1 VTIPAEYRN
10 QLVTELVEGAKEK
23 RVAIPAA
30 YDQVPKTEKIADSR
44 VEWRPVLCETN
55 TSPGVIRR
63 LQSALQ
69 GAGYDPGRVDG
80 RLGPDTM
87 AAVRSYQ
94 QDKNLSTGGLTIET
108 MDSLG
113 VAL

>member
-1 VTIPAEYRN
+1 M
-10 QLVTELVEGAKEK
+10 
-23 RVAIPAA
+23 
-30 YDQVPKTEKIADSR
+30 PKTEKVADGR
-44 VEWRPVLCETN
+44 VEWRSVLCETN

-63 LQSALQ
+63 LQTALR
-69 GAGYDPGRVDG
+69 GAGYDPGPIDG
-80 RLGPDTM
+80 VLGGGTM

-108 MDSLG
+108 MNSLG